1 VQVDV
6 EPQVLRFARPLTLA
20 YGRLDSRQ
28 LLVLRLTED
37 GLTGRGEAAPLEP
50 YDGVTLAQGREA
62 LEVYR
67 NVLEGTERRGRA
79 DRLAACRAAC
89 DLPQALAAVDL
100 ALWEL
105 EALRAGRPL
114 AEVLSDSPLTR
125 IELSAAVD
133 AGEPATAADQA
144 AAWARQGFGCL
155 KLKVGTG
162 DDEGRVRAVRAAT
175 GPALKLRLDANGA
188 WSVDR
193 AAAALDALTPARPE
207 LVEEPVRGLAA
218 LRQLRER
225 IDLPVAID
233 ETAADPEA
241 LTAGVADAVCLKLA
255 RCGGVSGLLE
265 AASAARAAGSRVYLG
280 SSYDGPLGIA
290 AAIHAAA
297 AIRPDHPSGLATLSL
312 FEHADQI
319 PMSQG
324 TVAVPTAPGL
334 GV

>member
-1 VQVDV
+1 MQVDV
-6 EPQVLRFARPLTLA
+6 EHRVLRFARPLTLA
-20 YGRLDSRQ
+20 YGRLDARE
-28 LLVLRLTED
+28 LLLLSLTED

-50 YDGVTLAQGREA
+50 YDGVTLSKAREA
-62 LEVYR
+62 LDVYR
-67 NVLEGTERRGRA
+67 DVLEGSERRGRA
-79 DRLAACRAAC
+79 EWLAACRAAC
-89 DLPQALAAVDL
+89 DLPQALAAVDV

-105 EALRAGRPL
+105 EALRTGLPL
-114 AEVLSDSPLTR
+114 AQVLSDSPLAR

-133 AGEPATAADQA
+133 AGEPAAAADQA

-155 KLKVGTG
+155 KLKIGIG

-175 GPALKLRLDANGA
+175 GPSVKLRLDANGA
-188 WSVDR
+188 WSVDQ
-193 AAAALDALTPARPE
+193 AAAALSALAPARPE
-207 LVEEPVRGLAA
+207 LVEEPVSGLAA

-225 IDLPVAID
+225 TDLPVAID
-233 ETAADPEA
+233 ETGADPAA
-241 LTAGVADAVCLKLA
+241 LAAGVADAVCLKLA
-255 RCGGVSGLLE
+255 RCGGVSGLLK

-297 AIRPDHPSGLATLSL
+297 AIRPDHPSGLATLPL
-312 FEHADQI
+312 FEHADEI
-319 PMSQG
+319 PISQG